1 MTYFILKKQLLRC
14 LTLKRL
20 QSSTRLV
27 SLSIIYIY
35 KRRILHEKQQER
47 QVTNISFKVTNI
59 NVSTSE
65 NTNQRVTRIAT
76 LQCSPTNLV
85 FSIEMM
91 KSKKRF
97 QSCFVPRRIFLN
109 LKRGKKNKPALESP
123 APFNSK

>member
-1 MTYFILKKQLLRC
+1 MTYFILKRQLLRC
-14 LTLKRL
+14 LTHKRL

-35 KRRILHEKQQER
+35 KRGMLHEKQQER
-47 QVTNISFKVTNI
+47 QVTYISFKVTNI

-91 KSKKRF
+91 KSKKG
-97 QSCFVPRRIFLN
+97 SN
-109 LKRGKKNKPALESP
+109 PALYPGEFS
-123 APFNSK
+123 